1 MTERKT
7 SMAKSALNYSLV
19 TGAVIIIFSLLLY
32 VLNINVY
39 ENDILGYVSY
49 AILIIGMIIG
59 SKSFRDNE
67 LDGFASYGQAYGS
80 GILIVFF
87 TAVLVSV
94 YTYLFYGF
102 IYPEGLDE
110 MLRVSEEKMYQK
122 GLEGEQL
129 DAALAITKK
138 FMNPV
143 LLSVSVFFGY
153 LVWGAI
159 ISVVISFFIKK
170 EPK

>member
-1 MTERKT
+1 M
-7 SMAKSALNYSLV
+7 
-19 TGAVIIIFSLLLY
+19 
-32 VLNINVY
+32 
-39 ENDILGYVSY
+39 
-49 AILIIGMIIG
+49 
-59 SKSFRDNE
+59 
-67 LDGFASYGQAYGS
+67 
-80 GILIVFF
+80 FF

>member
-67 LDGFASYGQAYGS
+67 LDGFASYG
-80 GILIVFF
+80 
-87 TAVLVSV
+87 
-94 YTYLFYGF
+94 
-102 IYPEGLDE
+102 
-110 MLRVSEEKMYQK
+110 
-122 GLEGEQL
+122 
-129 DAALAITKK
+129 
-138 FMNPV
+138 
-143 LLSVSVFFGY
+143 
-153 LVWGAI
+153 
-159 ISVVISFFIKK
+159 
-170 EPK
+170 